1 MKMRTYG
8 LHHAV
13 LPLVITIATL
23 AHGQTQWV
31 GTWSTSPLLCE
42 ENNAIAADDLKDI
55 TLRQV
60 VHVSIEGTRLQVRL
74 SNRFGAVP
82 VHFTSVHLARPAS
95 VGAGAILAASDQALS
110 FSGQP
115 DIIIPPGADY
125 ISDTVAYPLAP
136 LSDLVISLHAD
147 ILPAEQTGHPGSRAT
162 SFLSH
167 GDRVSAPDIPN
178 AKKLEHWYFI
188 SGVDVAGT
196 PETAAVVAFG
206 DSITDGHG
214 ATLDANNRW
223 TDVLSQ
229 RLLASPS
236 TRGLSVL
243 NQGIGGNRLL
253 LDGIGTNALARLDYD
268 VLAQAGV
275 KYLIVLEGVNDI
287 GMVVHEGEISPTSHA
302 AFVQRMIAAYGQII
316 LRAHRHGIRVIG
328 ATILPFTGSEFYHP
342 GPASE
347 ADRQAVN
354 RWILAA
360 GQFDA
365 VIDFDALMHDPGHP
379 ERLLPAFDSGDHLHP
394 SPAGYAAM
402 GAAVPL
408 SLFDGR
414 AVRPQKMDP
423 KR

>member
-1 MKMRTYG
+1 
-8 LHHAV
+8 V
-13 LPLVITIATL
+13 
-23 AHGQTQWV
+23 
-31 GTWSTSPLLCE
+31 
-42 ENNAIAADDLKDI
+42 
-55 TLRQV
+55 
-60 VHVSIEGTRLQVRL
+60 
-74 SNRFGAVP
+74 
-82 VHFTSVHLARPAS
+82 
-95 VGAGAILAASDQALS
+95 ASDKALS
-110 FSGQP
+110 FSGKP

-125 ISDTVAYPLAP
+125 ISDPVEYPLAP

-147 ILPAEQTGHPGSRAT
+147 ILPPEQTGHPGSRAT
-162 SFLSH
+162 SYLSH
-167 GDRVSAPDIPN
+167 GDRVSAADIPN

-188 SGVDVAGT
+188 SGVDVAST
-196 PETAAVVAFG
+196 PGTAAVVAFG

-223 TDVLSQ
+223 TDVLTQ

-236 TRGLSVL
+236 TQGLSVL

-275 KYLIVLEGVNDI
+275 QYLIVLEGINDI
-287 GMVVHEGEISPTSHA
+287 GMVVHKGEITPTEHA
-302 AFVQRMIAAYGQII
+302 AFVQRIIAAYGQII
-316 LRAHRHGIRVIG
+316 LRAHMHGIRVIG
-328 ATILPFTGSEFYHP
+328 ATILPFAGAEFYHP

-365 VIDFDALMHDPGHP
+365 VIDFDGLMHDPEHP

-402 GAAVPL
+402 GGAVPL
-408 SLFDGR
+408 SLFDAR
-414 AVRPQKMDP
+414 AVRSQKTYPQ
-423 KR
+423 R